1 MITGNNIEDYIK
13 RDGVYVTKTEGIS
26 MLPFIRQGHA
36 TVIVVPVRERLK
48 KYDVALFHRKTG
60 EYVLHRV
67 VKVRKNDYVFCGDNQ
82 KTWEYG
88 ITDELIVGVMS
99 ELYDDGV
106 KIDIDGLFLTCMQI
120 KLELECKAGVTAVQ
134 RRVGALAFLDALGI
148 FFASVSADKFVS
160 VTVKCSNGNVCG
172 KVNKGCLIGL

>member
-1 MITGNNIEDYIK
+1 MITGNNIEAYIK
-13 RDGVYVTKTEGIS
+13 RDGVYVTGTQGIS
-26 MLPFIRQGHA
+26 MLPFIRQGHSR
-36 TVIVVPVRERLK
+36 VIIVPVKERLK

-106 KIDIDGLFLTCMQI
+106 KINTDSEKYKQVVKKLVKRSASTCRMLRLKHFL
-120 KLELECKAGVTAVQ
+120 LE
-134 RRVGALAFLDALGI
+134 F
-148 FFASVSADKFVS
+148 
-160 VTVKCSNGNVCG
+160 TVIRHVWEFMK
-172 KVNKGCLIGL
+172 KKR

>member
-36 TVIVVPVRERLK
+36 TVIVVPVSERLK

-99 ELYDDGV
+99 ELYNDGV
-106 KIDIDGLFLTCMQI
+106 KIDIDGEKYKKAVKKLVKRSARTCRMVRLKHFL
-120 KLELECKAGVTAVQ
+120 LEFTLV
-134 RRVGALAFLDALGI
+134 RRVWDFLKHKRN
-148 FFASVSADKFVS
+148 S
-160 VTVKCSNGNVCG
+160 
-172 KVNKGCLIGL
+172 

>member
-106 KIDIDGLFLTCMQI
+106 KINIDGEKYKKAVKKLVKRSARTCRMLRLKHFL
-120 KLELECKAGVTAVQ
+120 LEFTLV
-134 RRVGALAFLDALGI
+134 RRVWDFL
-148 FFASVSADKFVS
+148 KH
-160 VTVKCSNGNVCG
+160 KRNG
-172 KVNKGCLIGL
+172 

>member
-1 MITGNNIEDYIK
+1 MLIQELLL
-13 RDGVYVTKTEGIS
+13 VLIS

-36 TVIVVPVRERLK
+36 TVIVVPVYERLK

-106 KIDIDGLFLTCMQI
+106 KINIDGEKYKKAVKKLVKRSARTCRMLRLKHFL
-120 KLELECKAGVTAVQ
+120 LEFTLV
-134 RRVGALAFLDALGI
+134 RRVWDFLKHKRN
-148 FFASVSADKFVS
+148 S
-160 VTVKCSNGNVCG
+160 
-172 KVNKGCLIGL
+172 